1 MSLSNISNCF
11 GRKYK
16 LDLTTSRNF
25 DEYLKITG
33 IPAAS
38 RKVAATV
45 QPIVEIVQESDGKLT
60 LSSSSPFKN
69 ISITFN
75 LGEEFD
81 EITPDGRKVKS
92 IITLEGNKLIQ
103 IQKNGKES
111 VTIREFTPE
120 QVNMT
125 LKIDDVVCTRSYK
138 YVEE

>member
-1 MSLSNISNCF
+1 MIAKF
-11 GRKYK
+11 A
-16 LDLTTSRNF
+16 
-25 DEYLKITG
+25 G

-120 QVNMT
+120 QVNMVNKSII
-125 LKIDDVVCTRSYK
+125 LNFVDVCQRM
-138 YVEE
+138 